1 MFIVLQDEHRNKP
14 EITLYIPGFRR
25 LHFGSHRKYASGE
38 DGGVVLGCVGEM
50 LHIWLTLV
58 DNIIETIPKLSSAA
72 GAACWSF
79 CAHAWMACGLL
90 SSPLDRWPNTTQR
103 SGMFWTKFLIAEDL
117 QLSGPHYTLY
127 DGDRWTPIIVYNY
140 KYHCVS
146 YPKNIWKV
154 CIGKLPLLF
163 NMLHPIPRSS
173 ASNGGWVTTR
183 LTRQRGTMHMEIPRP
198 SKRLT
203 KASWLGGNPRLP
215 KWSRHNIMLISPGKN
230 DTREQNNWGAL
241 RLSTCIFEGSCAT
254 ACVILGSLGL
264 KTT

>member
-1 MFIVLQDEHRNKP
+1 M
-14 EITLYIPGFRR
+14 PG
-25 LHFGSHRKYASGE
+25 
-38 DGGVVLGCVGEM
+38 
-50 LHIWLTLV
+50 WLV
-58 DNIIETIPKLSSAA
+58 DFWAA
-72 GAACWSF
+72 LWIVGRILPSVQVCSEPSF
-79 CAHAWMACGLL
+79 WLRRTYSFQG
-90 SSPLDRWPNTTQR
+90 
-103 SGMFWTKFLIAEDL
+103 
-117 QLSGPHYTLY
+117 
-127 DGDRWTPIIVYNY
+127 PIIRCMMVIGEHPLSFIIIYI
-140 KYHCVS
+140 YHCVS

-254 ACVILGSLGL
+254 ACVTLGSLGL